1 MADKIR
7 VAVVGA
13 TGVAGQQFLAALAGH
28 PYFQVVKLA
37 ASARA
42 AGKRYG
48 EALRDERGQS
58 RWYLPG
64 APAPEHAALIVEDGA
79 ALSADGIDLAFTAVE
94 ADVAR
99 ALEPRLA
106 ERVPVVSTASA
117 FRYDPDVPIFL
128 PAVNLEHTALL
139 AAQRR
144 RRGTR
149 GFITPGPNCTTTGL
163 VLTLKPI
170 LDAFGL
176 RRVVMTSLQSCSGAG
191 RSPGVAALDV
201 IDNVIPYIPKEEEK
215 VEQETRKI
223 LGVLSGEEVQPLALP
238 LSCTCTRVPVLEG
251 HTEAVFCETERP
263 APVEEVKAALRAF
276 GAEFLKLGLPSA
288 PPRLIEV
295 SDDPFRPQ
303 PRLDR
308 DAGAGMTTVVGRV
321 RPEAALGAH
330 GVKYVLVSHNTRMG
344 AASGAILIAEYLT
357 LKGLIAPA

>member
-13 TGVAGQQFLAALAGH
+13 TGVAGQQFLAALGGH
-28 PYFQVVKLA
+28 PFFQVVKLA
-37 ASARA
+37 ASPRA

-48 EALRDERGQS
+48 DALRDERGAS
-58 RWYLPG
+58 RWYCSGQP
-64 APAPEHAALIVEDGA
+64 PAEFADLIVEDGA
-79 ALSADGIDLAFTAVE
+79 AMGTDGVDLAFTAVE

-117 FRYDPDVPIFL
+117 FRYEADVPIFL
-128 PAVNLEHTALL
+128 PAVNLGHTALL
-139 AAQRR
+139 DAQRR
-144 RRGTR
+144 RRGWR

-191 RSPGVAALDV
+191 RSPGVAALDI
-201 IDNVIPYIPKEEEK
+201 IDNIVPYIPKEEEK
-215 VEQETRKI
+215 VEAETRKI
-223 LGVLSGEEVQPLALP
+223 LGSLAADAQIQPLDLP
-238 LSCTCTRVPVLEG
+238 VSCTCTRVPVLEG
-251 HTEAVFCETERP
+251 HTEAVFCQTERP
-263 APVEEVKAALRAF
+263 APIEAVKAALRGF
-276 GAEFLKLGLPSA
+276 GGQFLAMGLPSA
-288 PPRLIEV
+288 PARLIEV
-295 SDDPFRPQ
+295 SEDPFRPQ

-308 DAGAGMTTVVGRV
+308 DAGGGMTTVVGRL
-321 RPEAALGAH
+321 RPETALGEH

-344 AASGAILIAEYLT
+344 AASGALLIAEYLT
-357 LKGLIAPA
+357 RIGYIG